1 MSSDDEIHVLVFAL
15 QALPA
20 ELPSKPL
27 MEVSVYLAFYG
38 FNNALKLCPYYSVD
52 QELLI
57 AENYF
62 IVAITFMSPF
72 LS

>member
-1 MSSDDEIHVLVFAL
+1 MFAL

-20 ELPSKPL
+20 ELPSRPL
-27 MEVSVYLAFYG
+27 MEVSVCLAFYG
-38 FNNALKLCPYYSVD
+38 LCPYYSVD
-52 QELLI
+52 QEFLI

-62 IVAITFMSPF
+62 IVAITFTSPF